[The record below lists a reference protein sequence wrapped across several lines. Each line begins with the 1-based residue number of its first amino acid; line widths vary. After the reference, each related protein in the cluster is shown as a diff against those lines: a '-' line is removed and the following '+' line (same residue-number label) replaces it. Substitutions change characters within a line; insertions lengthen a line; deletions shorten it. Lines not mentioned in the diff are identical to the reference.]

1 MRPLSTNLTRM
12 PRSGI
17 RVILDMAD
25 ELVETYHLEIGE
37 PGYQTP
43 AHIQEA
49 ACKAMADGFTK
60 YTPSTG
66 LTSLKEAIQNKLV
79 TQNGV
84 QTEHE
89 QIGITPGSVFAL
101 SSAMM
106 TVTQPGDEVLI
117 SDPAWPNYVMQAI
130 ALDLKPVLFPLYSEN
145 GYIPRVEDIE
155 PLVTPRTTTIV
166 INTPANPTGAVYS
179 KHAIEDML
187 ELARRYDLYVI
198 SDEVYENIIYQDRH
212 VSPLALDPDGRVI
225 SIYSLSKTYAMTGW
239 RVGYYCAAPGV
250 AEVIGKCLE
259 PFVSCAS
266 SISQK
271 AAEAALCGPQECV
284 REMVDGYARRREL
297 VINHLD
303 QANLKYCKPEGA
315 FYLMVD
321 IGSTGV
327 DSYSLAKDLLMSTGV
342 AVAPGATF
350 GPKSDHLVR
359 LSYCGPVSEL
369 EEGIRRFCAYIKE
382 WQ

>member
-49 ACKAMADGFTK
+49 ACKAMAEGFTK

-145 GYIPRVEDIE
+145 GYIPR
-155 PLVTPRTTTIV
+155 
-166 INTPANPTGAVYS
+166 
-179 KHAIEDML
+179 
-187 ELARRYDLYVI
+187 
-198 SDEVYENIIYQDRH
+198 
-212 VSPLALDPDGRVI
+212 
-225 SIYSLSKTYAMTGW
+225 
-239 RVGYYCAAPGV
+239 
-250 AEVIGKCLE
+250 
-259 PFVSCAS
+259 F
-266 SISQK
+266 
-271 AAEAALCGPQECV
+271 
-284 REMVDGYARRREL
+284 
-297 VINHLD
+297 
-303 QANLKYCKPEGA
+303 
-315 FYLMVD
+315 
-321 IGSTGV
+321 
-327 DSYSLAKDLLMSTGV
+327 
-342 AVAPGATF
+342 
-350 GPKSDHLVR
+350 
-359 LSYCGPVSEL
+359 
-369 EEGIRRFCAYIKE
+369 
-382 WQ
+382 